1 MGFRGNI
8 NRGGKVGLDSIDDK
22 LLSCRYRFFF
32 FFFLLD
38 LFAYLLFEGSN
49 DEIYNVFGFIVAP
62 VAQSVDFK
70 PEETEKKKTSAAHGR
85 CTFHRGTNQKHLCS
99 I

>member
-1 MGFRGNI
+1 MTALMI
-8 NRGGKVGLDSIDDK
+8 NFSLADVDI
-22 LLSCRYRFFF
+22 YIY
-32 FFFLLD
+32 FFLLE

-49 DEIYNVFGFIVAP
+49 KEVYDVFGFIVAP

-70 PEETEKKKTSAAHGR
+70 PEETEKKKKTSAAHGR

>member
-22 LLSCRYRFFF
+22 LLSCRCRF
-32 FFFLLD
+32 FFFLLE
-38 LFAYLLFEGSN
+38 LFACLLFEGNN
-49 DEIYNVFGFIVAP
+49 DEVYNVFGFIAAP

-70 PEETEKKKTSAAHGR
+70 PEETEKNIGSSTRQVHIPP
-85 CTFHRGTNQKHLCS
+85 GTNQKHLCS